1 MLVID
6 TKATSKYKIVPNLQS
21 SSDNQE
27 FPTSGQPS
35 IHGTAGF
42 HPPLGAGE
50 GDRAASG
57 SVQTPASGRAVAK
70 GGRDEEER
78 RGEAKDEETFEI

>member
-1 MLVID
+1 MID
-6 TKATSKYKIVPNLQS
+6 TKNTSKHKIVTYLQS

-27 FPTSGQPS
+27 FPTGGQPC

-57 SVQTPASGRAVAK
+57 PVQAPASGRAVAAR
-70 GGRDEEER
+70 GRDEEER
-78 RGEAKDEETFEI
+78 RGEAEDEEAFEI